1 MTSSWGEFVLAITA
15 IVWAALFLTAGL
27 VLLTWMF
34 GKIADMAER
43 IADKYRARRI
53 LR

>member
-27 VLLTWMF
+27 VLLTWMC
-34 GKIADMAER
+34 GKVADMVER
-43 IADKYRARRI
+43 IIDKYRAWRI
-53 LR
+53 L